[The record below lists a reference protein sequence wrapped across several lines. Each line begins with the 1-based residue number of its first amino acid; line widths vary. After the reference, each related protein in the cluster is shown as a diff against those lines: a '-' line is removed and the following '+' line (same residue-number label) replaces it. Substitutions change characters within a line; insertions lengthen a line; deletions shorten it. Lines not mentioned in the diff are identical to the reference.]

1 MSARVVFSHLTP
13 DPQTGQRPDNS
24 RYLMAKGYN
33 RERKELLGTRGRR
46 RQFGGGICFPHI
58 LPAWEGC
65 STLPFLSALSAL
77 LWRFLLHDLPSPLPS
92 QENSQF

>member
-58 LPAWEGC
+58 LPAWEGLFHPSFPLCTLC
-65 STLPFLSALSAL
+65 SSLEIFTS
-77 LWRFLLHDLPSPLPS
+77 
-92 QENSQF
+92 